1 MSVEIDR
8 DVLVRLLLE
17 GAASTA
23 LQRDAAHELER
34 AWEAEARIHADF
46 LNADDRL
53 RDTQR
58 QLQMALSALKA
69 SS

>member
-34 AWEAEARIHADF
+34 AWEAEARIARD
-46 LNADDRL
+46 LGDTQDALRMALDALKRL
-53 RDTQR
+53 RG
-58 QLQMALSALKA
+58 
-69 SS
+69 